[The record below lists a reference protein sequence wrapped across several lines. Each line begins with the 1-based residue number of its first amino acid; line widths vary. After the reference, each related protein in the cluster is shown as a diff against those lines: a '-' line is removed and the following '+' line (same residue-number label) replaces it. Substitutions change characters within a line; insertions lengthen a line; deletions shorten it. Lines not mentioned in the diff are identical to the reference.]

1 MDQSITNMN
10 ERSQVVLVLA
20 LTALCSVHGYSS
32 NTIKDYQNNKEYLL
46 SASSVVNK
54 FEDNEIRGES
64 SIYSAA
70 SQINAT
76 ADTNEKKMSWGNN
89 LASLSETIQ
98 NFTVGLRETQRW
110 NLFRAVFI

>member
-1 MDQSITNMN
+1 MN
-10 ERSQVVLVLA
+10 ERSQVVLWLA
-20 LTALCSVHGYSS
+20 LTTFCSVVHGYSS

-46 SASSVVNK
+46 SASSAVNK

-76 ADTNEKKMSWGNN
+76 AEKKRWGNN

-98 NFTVGLRETQRW
+98 NFTVGLREIQR
-110 NLFRAVFI
+110 